1 MNWRFIL
8 SWTIKFTL
16 SVVVY
21 DLAVAWTASLWWA
34 FLMALGF
41 LMLIAIAESYVVDW
55 IQKYKEKKEE
65 RKQ

>member
-1 MNWRFIL
+1 M